1 MCYASEASGL
11 HVWHSEKSVAQWH
24 LWERSRDDRN
34 SPSATESVSHGG
46 KYAQKLTFLKG
57 LDVRILQCPPSAL
70 LIRVWPGSISHT
82 SHSPSR
88 AVRDTPRL
96 AMGAALCV
104 RASTGLVLHCSHMHT
119 HTAGPWPGTGAYA
132 HIQQAPG
139 PLLTHAHRHCRP
151 PPLSCELGD
160 GGRKAAFH
168 CELYMAVHKEI
179 PDARPSQKSPGQA
192 SCRSVPCFSQC
203 PCLVGRGSKSL
214 HWPRWRLRPHFQ
226 SPIPQ
231 GAAHQSRDTA
241 ADSSL

>member
-11 HVWHSEKSVAQWH
+11 HAWHSEKSVAQWH
-24 LWERSRDDRN
+24 LWERSSEDRN
-34 SPSATESVSHGG
+34 SPSG
-46 KYAQKLTFLKG
+46 KYAQELTFLKG

-70 LIRVWPGSISHT
+70 LIRVWPSSISHT

-88 AVRDTPRL
+88 AVRDTPGL

-119 HTAGPWPGTGAYA
+119 HTHTLQGLAWHRCLRTHTAGTRS
-132 HIQQAPG
+132 
-139 PLLTHAHRHCRP
+139 PLLTRAHRHCRA
-151 PPLSCELGD
+151 PPLSWELGD

-168 CELYMAVHKEI
+168 CELSMAVHKEI
-179 PDARPSQKSPGQA
+179 PDARPSQKSPGHA

-203 PCLVGRGSKSL
+203 ACLIGRDSKSL